1 MTVAVV
7 CVALLGLLVFALG
20 FGVSMA
26 RMQTETAFAYPV
38 DPTDRLYKVTRAHGN
53 TTEYAPML
61 AVLMLVN
68 GANDPPAWV
77 LWTMGLAVLSRYMLA
92 IGILASPTMARP
104 HPLRFAGAAGTYAT
118 GLALSLAAL
127 LTLA

>member
-7 CVALLGLLVFALG
+7 CVALLGLLVFGLG
-20 FGVSMA
+20 FGVSMV
-26 RMQTETAFAYPV
+26 RMQTQTAYGSPN
-38 DPTDRLYKVTRAHGN
+38 DPTDPLYKVTRAHGN

-61 AVLMLVN
+61 AVLMLIN

-77 LWTMGLAVLSRYMLA
+77 LWTMGLAVLSRYMLV
-92 IGILASPTMARP
+92 IGILVAPTMARP
-104 HPLRFAGAAGTYAT
+104 HPLRFAGAAATYAT

-127 LTLA
+127 LTLL